1 MKVKSFNGAD
11 YFHNI
16 LIIKQ
21 LKLNDILLNNLCIF
35 RKRFTCL
42 FKN

>member
-1 MKVKSFNGAD
+1 MKVKSSEGVE
-11 YFHNI
+11 YFSKT
-16 LIIKQ
+16 LEIKTLQ
-21 LKLNDILLNNLCIF
+21 HHDILLNILCIF

>member
-1 MKVKSFNGAD
+1 MKVKSFNGVE
-11 YFHNI
+11 YFYKN

-21 LKLNDILLNNLCIF
+21 LKPNDILLNNLCIF
-35 RKRFTCL
+35 RKRFICL